1 MVFAVASSEAVVL
14 RRSQP
19 TATTLPPMAWIRQ
32 QVQKPEVFGT
42 GGATAVLG
50 FCTGRACRAAGDA
63 AAVGVGGTVVLLAG
77 LAKTGFISVD
87 FPKIEKQVR

>member
-1 MVFAVASSEAVVL
+1 MVL
-14 RRSQP
+14 RRSQSTP
-19 TATTLPPMAWIRQ
+19 TSTLPPMAWMRQ
-32 QVQKPEVFGT
+32 HLQKPEVFGT